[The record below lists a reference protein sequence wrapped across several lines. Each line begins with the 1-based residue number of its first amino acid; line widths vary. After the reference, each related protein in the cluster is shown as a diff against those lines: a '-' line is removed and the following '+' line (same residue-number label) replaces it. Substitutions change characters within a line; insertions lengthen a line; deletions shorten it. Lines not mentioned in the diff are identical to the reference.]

1 MPHWLAALAGLQPW
15 LDALPAAG
23 LPPTLHAARHVL
35 WGGLTFQIYAALG
48 DLRIPDALARGPAT
62 AAQVAAGLGE
72 GACADATFRVLRAAV
87 QTNLLDSD
95 AGWLLD
101 GEDASPMTTRFK
113 NNQASALLRTDHPC
127 SLAPLAA
134 LLADVAPASARL
146 AWVLRT
152 GGDAYAA
159 AHGAPLFER
168 LAADPGAAAAFGAA
182 MGCHEFVG
190 GAEVLADYPWAG
202 RGFRRFIDV
211 AGGPGTFLA
220 RLLAACPKAGGVL
233 FDVPAVVEAAAA
245 DWAADPGR
253 AALLPRT
260 AFVGGDMF
268 DAPSLPALASGDAL
282 VYRMALH
289 DWGDATA
296 AAALRAARARAGGLD
311 VTLVLV
317 EAVLPPGVKDQTY
330 RRGLVDV
337 LILCGTGQGRERT
350 ATAWRRLLASADWAL
365 ARVVRTRGVFA
376 VVEAV
381 PA

>member
-1 MPHWLAALAGLQPW
+1 MQPL
-15 LDALPAAG
+15 LDAVPTAG

-35 WGGLTFQIYAALG
+35 WGGLTFQIYTALG
-48 DLRIPDALARGPAT
+48 ELGIPDALARGPMT
-62 AAQVAAGLGE
+62 AAEVAAGLGG
-72 GACADATFRVLRAAV
+72 GACAESAFRVLRAAV
-87 QTNLLDSD
+87 QTGLLD
-95 AGWLLD
+95 AEGD
-101 GEDASPMTTRFK
+101 GSSVADASPATTRFK
-113 NNQASALLRTDHPC
+113 NNATSALLRTAHPC

-134 LLADVAPASARL
+134 LLADTAAASARL
-146 AWVLRT
+146 AWVVRT

-168 LAADPGAAAAFGAA
+168 LAADPGAAASFGAA

-233 FDVPAVVEAAAA
+233 FDVPAVVEAAAV

-337 LILCGTGQGRERT
+337 QIMCVTGQGKERT
-350 ATAWRRLLASADWAL
+350 AAAWRALLAGTGWAL

-376 VVEAV
+376 VIEAV